1 MQVSVP
7 GHNISPDGHCEFD
20 PPELGAVDPPGLGA
34 VDPPWLGEVDVPIV
48 VAGPEPNIPPMPL
61 HEVDA
66 DGRITLII

>member
-7 GHNISPDGHCEFD
+7 GHNISPDGHCEF
-20 PPELGAVDPPGLGA
+20 DPPGLGA

-48 VAGPEPNIPPMPL
+48 VVGPEPNIPPMPL